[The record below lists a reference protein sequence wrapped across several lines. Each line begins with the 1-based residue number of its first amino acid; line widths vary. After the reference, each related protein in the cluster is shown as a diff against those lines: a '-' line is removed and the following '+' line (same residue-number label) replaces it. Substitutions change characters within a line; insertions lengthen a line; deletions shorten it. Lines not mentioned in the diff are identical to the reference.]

1 MRFSLIILLCCVA
14 QLSIHSKNITV
25 HGRAPGFVG
34 KHVYLNKYSDY
45 LSQAYEKLDN
55 AIIDE
60 NGNFQFNSE
69 IGEITETFIQIQD
82 KSATL
87 FLDPKTSD
95 YFIYFPSEDQYDYYN
110 GKTAQLILDSLSNND
125 INTLIID
132 YESRLNHFLHV
143 GPEENNDDSTWNLAK
158 IILSTEGLQVID
170 QFRMSCEKE
179 YTDISDTFFKNYIT
193 YSIAGYKQYAGGI
206 ENLKSN
212 KLSLFNKYIKNKPIL
227 YNNGNYMY
235 FLFDFFEN
243 PFNMMGR
250 SSFVA
255 SEFIVN
261 DFGSYTK
268 LLALLQLEY
277 YYENP
282 QLAELIMIKGI
293 MEEYHS
299 GRYSKR
305 NLTHI
310 LDSTVLVTPFAEN
323 KLLAQNLKHVLTRL
337 EKGYAAPEFNLIT
350 TEFDTISLETFKQKY
365 IYLDFFHTQS
375 TPALAEK
382 LLVPELKE
390 KYGRYI
396 EFVSI
401 CLNENAED
409 LTHFLAQ
416 NPNYDWHFA
425 HFNGDIAL
433 LENYKVRSLPSYFLI
448 GPQGEMV
455 DANALRP
462 APLSPGA
469 EYTTIDRTFWAIKKK
484 FEPENK
490 FNIGIKN

>member
-1 MRFSLIILLCCVA
+1 MRFVWIILFSFIF
-14 QLSIHSKNITV
+14 QITV
-25 HGRAPGFVG
+25 HSQNVTIYGSAPGFIG

-55 AIIDE
+55 FIIDKT
-60 NGNFQFNSE
+60 GHFQFNVE
-69 IGEITETFIQIQD
+69 IGETTETFVQIQD

-87 FLDPKTSD
+87 FLDPATSN
-95 YFIYFPSEDQYDYYN
+95 YYIYFPSEDQHDYYN
-110 GKTAQLILDSLSNND
+110 GKTAQLVMDSLDNND

-132 YESRLNHFLHV
+132 YESRLNHFLHI
-143 GPEENNDDSTWNLAK
+143 GPTSNGDDSTWNLAK
-158 IILSTEGLQVID
+158 IILSPEGLQEIE
-170 QFRMSCEKE
+170 QFRKSCEVE
-179 YTDISDTFFKNYIT
+179 YADINNTYFKNYIT
-193 YSIAGYKQYAGGI
+193 YSIAGFEQFAGGI
-206 ENLKSN
+206 ENLRSN
-212 KLSLFNKYIKNKPIL
+212 KTNIFNKHIKNQPIL
-227 YNNGNYMY
+227 YGNGNYMY

-243 PFNMMGR
+243 PFTMLGR

-261 DFGSYTK
+261 DYASYTK
-268 LLALLQLEY
+268 LLALLRLDY
-277 YYENP
+277 YFENP

-299 GRYSKR
+299 GRYSKQ
-305 NLTHI
+305 NLVHI
-310 LDSTVLVTPFAEN
+310 LDSAALSTPFAEN
-323 KLLAQNLKHVLTRL
+323 KLLAQNLKFVLTRL
-337 EKGYAAPEFNLIT
+337 EKGYPAPEFNLIT
-350 TEFDTISLETFKQKY
+350 TKFDTITLQSFKNKY

-390 KYGRYI
+390 KYGKYI

-401 CLNENAED
+401 SLDDDLSD
-409 LTHFLAQ
+409 LTSFLEQ
-416 NPNYDWHFA
+416 NPNYNWHFA
-425 HFNGDIAL
+425 HFNGDISL
-433 LENYKVRSLPSYFLI
+433 LEDYNVRSLPSYFLI
-448 GPQGEMV
+448 GPQGDMI

-484 FEPENK
+484 LEPENK